1 MKNKTYALALA
12 VMFGTLGGAARRRS
26 SARDL
31 SYAGKIVPLE
41 DVPDEAY
48 VLAGRKKP
56 LSVV

>member
-1 MKNKTYALALA
+1 MKKKRMPWILLSCSARLAGQL
-12 VMFGTLGGAARRRS
+12 VGAA
-26 SARDL
+26 AL
-31 SYAGKIVPLE
+31 GIYHMPGEIVPLE